1 MENTE
6 EYDEDA
12 EEYDEVMSHNYE
24 SNFEEDQNIPVVDES
39 PDILVKQIRNVSDD
53 EYRELCKNSTPDF
66 KRKHLIDIDSTPPE
80 VDSERKI
87 RVSKLLEQFQK
98 KWSESFD
105 NLGYLRYAICV
116 SLNFKKIMVHSLM
129 LFTIAFKIW

>member
-1 MENTE
+1 MEKTE
-6 EYDEDA
+6 FDTDLNY
-12 EEYDEVMSHNYE
+12 HNYE
-24 SNFEEDQNIPVVDES
+24 SNFEEDQKIPIVDES
-39 PDILVKQIRNVSDD
+39 PDILIKEIRNVSDD
-53 EYRELCKNSTPDF
+53 EYRKLCNNSTPDF

-87 RVSKLLEQFQK
+87 RVSQLVEEFQK

-105 NLGYLRYAICV
+105 NLGFLRYAICV

>member
-1 MENTE
+1 MEKTE
-6 EYDEDA
+6 FDPDLNY
-12 EEYDEVMSHNYE
+12 HNYE
-24 SNFEEDQNIPVVDES
+24 SNFEEDQKIPIVDES
-39 PDILVKQIRNVSDD
+39 PEILIKQIRNVSDN

-87 RVSKLLEQFQK
+87 WVSQLEEQFQK

-105 NLGYLRYAICV
+105 NFGYLRYAICV

-129 LFTIAFKIW
+129 LFTIVFKIW